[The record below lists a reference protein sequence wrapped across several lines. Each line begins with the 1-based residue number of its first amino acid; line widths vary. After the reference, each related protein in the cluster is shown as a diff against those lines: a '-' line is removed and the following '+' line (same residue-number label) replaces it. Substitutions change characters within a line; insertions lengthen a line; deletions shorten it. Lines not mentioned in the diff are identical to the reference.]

1 MIIMI
6 SIENKNLK
14 EHKVIQ
20 TIMIFLMLALFILA
34 FFVILA
40 LVNQELSLL
49 PVRFL
54 IFGFLI
60 VLAFLNYLRHL
71 STTRYFSL
79 AIEGEDLVYEGF
91 RKEFNFKVADIR
103 RVIYLKQHDISG
115 ITNYMVIIRKGFKRF
130 IFSSDYKSKD
140 CDFKKLG
147 NDVQF
152 SKIKKINITNSF
164 LSQIVL
170 TFYLTLSI

>member
-1 MIIMI
+1 MFIII

-20 TIMIFLMLALFILA
+20 TIMMFLMLALFILA
-34 FFVILA
+34 FFIILA

-54 IFGFLI
+54 IVGFLI
-60 VLAFLNYLRHL
+60 ILAFLNYLRHL

-79 AIEGEDLVYEGF
+79 TISGEDLIYEGV
-91 RKEFNFKVADIR
+91 RKEFNFKVTDIG

-115 ITNYMVIIRKGFKRF
+115 ITNYMIIIRKGFKRF
-130 IFSSDYKSKD
+130 IFASDFKSKS
-140 CDFKKLG
+140 CDFKKLSG
-147 NDVQF
+147 DVQF
-152 SKIKKINITNSF
+152 SKIKKTNISNSF